1 MEFVINNEWF
11 NKAIMDVA
19 KAVSSKTPFPILS
32 GILLAA
38 NQEGLTLIGSNSDI
52 IIEKF
57 VPLTVEDRNIVKIY
71 EPGSVVVSGKY
82 LSEIIKKLPNEVH
95 VKVNENKSVTIKSG
109 EIITHLN
116 GFNSE
121 DYPSLPK
128 VDEGKHIEVPCLEL
142 IEMIKQTS
150 FAASKNET
158 RPVLTGVNITFT
170 ENGLSM
176 AATNSH
182 RLAIRSLFIK
192 SNITGSFTVP
202 GTSLSELIKLFN
214 LDTKHI
220 NLYLTDSYI
229 LFKSESLSLY
239 SRLIEGNYP
248 NISEILPKEFKTV
261 ITVNTIDFLKGID
274 RACLFASVWKNNNVN
289 LEIKDNKLRISSNS
303 NEIGKIEETQLINDI
318 SGYPYLG
325 ISLDGSFLIEALKGI
340 KEDEI
345 RLSFNGTMRPV
356 LIEPIGNPEYL
367 HLISPVRSY

>member
-11 NKAIMDVA
+11 NKAILDVA
-19 KAVSSKTPFPILS
+19 KAVSSRTPFPILS
-32 GILLAA
+32 GIMLVA

-52 IIEKF
+52 IVEKI
-57 VPLTVEDRNIVKIY
+57 VPLTVEDKSIVKIY
-71 EPGSVVVSGKY
+71 EPGSVVVSAKY
-82 LSEIIKKLPNEVH
+82 LSEIIKKVPNDVH
-95 VKVNENKSVTIKSG
+95 IKVNENHSVAIKSE
-109 EIITHLN
+109 EIVTHLN

-128 VDEGKHIEVPCLEL
+128 VNEGNHIEVPCLEL

-158 RPVLTGVNITFT
+158 RPVLKGVNFTFT
-170 ENGLSM
+170 ENRLSM

-182 RLAIRSLFIK
+182 RLAFRSLPIK
-192 SNITGSFTVP
+192 SNITGSFAVP

-214 LDTKHI
+214 QDTKQI
-220 NLYLTDSYI
+220 NLFLTDSYI

-239 SRLIEGNYP
+239 SRLIEGNFP
-248 NISEILPKEFKTV
+248 NVSELLPKEFKTE
-261 ITVNTIDFLKGID
+261 ISLNTTDFLKGID
-274 RACLFASVWKNNNVN
+274 RASLFASVTKNNNVN
-289 LEIKDNKLRISSNS
+289 LEIKDNKLKISSNS
-303 NEIGKIEETQLINDI
+303 NEIGKIEETQSIKYI
-318 SGYPYLG
+318 SGDPYIS
-325 ISLDGSFLIEALKGI
+325 ISLDGSFLIEALKVI

-356 LIEPIGNPEYL
+356 LIEPIGNTEYL